1 MPDISMCQNE
11 ACPLKEKCY
20 RYTATPNK
28 KLQAYGWFK
37 PNEEGKCDHYWDNK
51 KYKNESNITDIDR
64 GC

>member
-20 RYTATPNK
+20 RYTATPFPG
-28 KLQAYGWFK
+28 LQVYGWFK

-51 KYKNESNITDIDR
+51 KYKNESEDR
-64 GC
+64 HDG